1 MNFWKKHEK
10 FRLVVIAVMA
20 VLGVVLTIVGWK
32 MTGDLLGLGIMVGG
46 IVCLLVALGVYNAP
60 FATSS
65 KKK

>member
-46 IVCLLVALGVYNAP
+46 IACLLAALGVYNAP
-60 FATSS
+60 YATSS